1 MASSLK
7 GGEGGTGGMGVVREK
22 GTSLKDDEEEA
33 TDDVSIGAGG
43 ELEDKGGE
51 DEGGTG
57 VLEYR
62 GG

>member
-1 MASSLK
+1 
-7 GGEGGTGGMGVVREK
+7 MGVVREK